1 VEKHTYS
8 ISEWVFN
15 EDTCS
20 FSIRFSVA
28 AHNSED
34 CQFYTMTVPYAL
46 EEPIVF
52 RQKLHNSMVLFVN
65 NLRYLDDTKSML
77 ENFTFVD
84 FARPTAV
91 NSIQEKINNE

>member
-1 VEKHTYS
+1 MEKHTYS
-8 ISEWVFN
+8 ISEWVFS

-28 AHNSED
+28 SQGSED
-34 CQFYTMTVPYAL
+34 CKFYTMSVPYAL
-46 EEPIVF
+46 EDPLVF

-65 NLRYLDDTKSML
+65 NLRYLEDTKSML

-84 FARPTAV
+84 YARTTVA
-91 NSIQEKINNE
+91 NSIEEKNSNE